1 MRIVL
6 LGAPGSGKGTQA
18 KLIVDK
24 LNIPHIST
32 GDLLRGAIAA
42 KTPLGLEA
50 KKVMDK
56 GDLVSDDIVLGMLKE
71 RITQNDAN
79 NGFILDGFPR
89 NVAQAEMLEDLLKV
103 LNMSLDHALLIEVDP
118 DEVVARIAKRAEIE
132 GRTDDTEEVVRNR
145 LNVYKEQTAPV
156 ADFYKG
162 QNIVTEILGQGSIE
176 DVQQRIAAVLRF

>member
-18 KLIVDK
+18 KLIVEK

-42 KTPLGLEA
+42 KTPLGLAA
-50 KKVMDK
+50 KEVMDK
-56 GDLVSDDIVLGMLKE
+56 GDLVSDEIVLGMFKD
-71 RITQNDAN
+71 RVTQNDAD

-89 NVAQAEMLEDLLKV
+89 NVKQAEMLEDLLQE

-118 DEVVARIAKRAEIE
+118 DEVVERIAKRAEIE

-145 LNVYKEQTAPV
+145 LEIYKQQTAPV
-156 ADFYKG
+156 ADYYKK
-162 QNIVTEILGQGSIE
+162 QEIVTEVLGKGSIE
-176 DVQQRIAAVLRF
+176 DVQQRIQAVLRF

>member
-18 KLIVDK
+18 KLIVEQ

-42 KTPLGLEA
+42 KTPLGLAA
-50 KKVMDK
+50 KEVMDK
-56 GDLVSDDIVLGMLKE
+56 GDLVSDEIVLGMLKDRLSE
-71 RITQNDAN
+71 DDAT

-89 NVAQAEMLEDLLKV
+89 NVTQAEMLAQLLQELDLT
-103 LNMSLDHALLIEVDP
+103 LDHALLIQVDP

-132 GRTDDTEEVVRNR
+132 GRTDDTEDVVRNR
-145 LNVYKEQTAPV
+145 LNVYNEQTAPV
-156 ADFYKG
+156 AEFYQQQG
-162 QNIVTEILGQGSIE
+162 IVTEVLGTGSIA
-176 DVQQRIAAVLRF
+176 DVQARIQAALRF